1 MAVTQRTRRRWSLR
15 RKLLLALAVLL
26 GLAHGAV
33 AMTGHVGI
41 AATGFLVTLAFVVVL
56 VTPPL
61 RRLQDAIGVL
71 PLIAGQRFEAARELL
86 ANLRRTR
93 GADDEI
99 DALLDAAAILADDL
113 ERQVGQEA
121 ASVAKADFLATMSH
135 EIRTP
140 MNGILGLL
148 ELHQRTALAP
158 EQQEQVRVIRD
169 SATTLLAVLD
179 DILDFSRLEAGQIG
193 IEHVPLP
200 LRDLAEGALRAF
212 APAALEKG
220 VRLALFVDPA
230 LPVTVLGD
238 PVRLRQILF
247 NLCNNAIKFTATGR
261 ITLRV
266 EAAGAA
272 RPHPIVRFKVTDT
285 GIGIPHEVQPRLF
298 KPFQQAEASLTRRFG
313 GTGLGLSICKA
324 LVDRMGGEIGF
335 ISTPGIGSE
344 FWFDV
349 ALPVA
354 SPSEPPAWPA
364 DLLRGVEVALLVED
378 DVERGFFQRY
388 LESAGVAFG
397 DVAPATQG
405 HYIVE
410 DDPGGTELLVVDAD
424 HAGTPPRRLDRPV
437 CALTLLRAVAEL
449 AGRAARLPAG
459 LAPAVPPGALPSHDL
474 AGAERDGRLV
484 LVVEDHAT
492 NRRVI
497 GQQLNALGY
506 AADLAGDGREAL
518 AKAGE
523 RAHALVLTDLHMPEM
538 DGLQL
543 TRELRARGLRG
554 GGRGGHLPI
563 VALTANTLRSTEYQ
577 CRAAGMDDFLL
588 KPVSLSQLAEHL
600 ARWLPD
606 AVPPAASPSAPASSA
621 PAFMAAGQPVDT
633 SVLHEILGGD
643 EAAAT
648 GLLQDFIRINT
659 PLMQQLETAGR
670 GGALP
675 QVQSLAH
682 KVLGSAHFA
691 GARPLAAALAVVE
704 DAARDGR
711 RDGIAALCDAA
722 AQSFREVREWVAAR
736 PAS

>member
-1 MAVTQRTRRRWSLR
+1 
-15 RKLLLALAVLL
+15 
-26 GLAHGAV
+26 
-33 AMTGHVGI
+33 
-41 AATGFLVTLAFVVVL
+41 
-56 VTPPL
+56 
-61 RRLQDAIGVL
+61 
-71 PLIAGQRFEAARELL
+71 
-86 ANLRRTR
+86 
-93 GADDEI
+93 
-99 DALLDAAAILADDL
+99 
-113 ERQVGQEA
+113 
-121 ASVAKADFLATMSH
+121 
-135 EIRTP
+135 

-148 ELHQRTALAP
+148 ELHQRTALTP

-179 DILDFSRLEAGQIG
+179 DILDFSRLEAGQVE

-212 APAALEKG
+212 APTALEKD

-247 NLCNNAIKFTATGR
+247 NLCNNAIKFTARGC

-272 RPHPIVRFKVTDT
+272 RPHPIVRFELTDT
-285 GIGIPHEVQPRLF
+285 GIGVPADVQRRLF
-298 KPFQQAEASLTRRFG
+298 KPFQQAEASMTRRFG
-313 GTGLGLSICKA
+313 GTGLGLAICKA
-324 LVDRMGGEIGF
+324 LVDRMGGDIGF
-335 ISTPGIGSE
+335 ESRPGDGSR

-349 ALPVA
+349 ALPMA

-364 DLLRGVEVALLVED
+364 DLLQGIEVSLLVED
-378 DVERGFFQRY
+378 AAERKFFQRY

-397 DVAPATQG
+397 DGAPAATGG
-405 HYIVE
+405 HCIVE
-410 DDPGGTELLVVDAD
+410 DDPGGKELRVVDAA
-424 HAGTPPRRLDRPV
+424 HPAAAPRRLDRPV
-437 CALTLLRAVAEL
+437 CALTLLRAIAEL
-449 AGRAARLPAG
+449 AGRAERLPAAARA
-459 LAPAVPPGALPSHDL
+459 APRLGALPAPDPRQ
-474 AGAERDGRLV
+474 AERSGRLV

-497 GQQLNALGY
+497 GAQLNALGY

-523 RAHALVLTDLHMPEM
+523 RAHALVLTDLHMPAM

-543 TRELRARGLRG
+543 TRELRARAIRG

-563 VALTANTLRSTEYQ
+563 LALTANTLRSTENQ

-588 KPVSLSQLAEHL
+588 KPVSLSQLAERL

-606 AVPPAASPSAPASSA
+606 AAQAASAPPTAMATPSPAAPIDPA
-621 PAFMAAGQPVDT
+621 
-633 SVLHEILGGD
+633 VLREILGGD
-643 EAAAT
+643 DGAAA
-648 GLLQDFIRINT
+648 GLLGDFIRINT
-659 PLMQQLETAGR
+659 PLMQQLEAACR
-670 GGALP
+670 DRALP

-691 GARPLAAALAVVE
+691 GARPLAAALGALQ

-711 RDGIAALCDAA
+711 RESMPVLCEQAGQA
-722 AQSFREVREWVAAR
+722 FREVRDWVAAR
-736 PAS
+736 AVTG